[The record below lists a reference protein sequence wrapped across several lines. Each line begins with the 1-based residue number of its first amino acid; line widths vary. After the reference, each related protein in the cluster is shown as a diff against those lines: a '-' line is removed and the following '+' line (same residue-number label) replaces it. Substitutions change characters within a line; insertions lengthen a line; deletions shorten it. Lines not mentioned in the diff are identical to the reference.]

1 MRKNLEKPLLTE
13 DHLIR
18 MINMTVAALA
28 RAVGLRAA
36 GQFVPAT
43 QIVHEALEEIIGL
56 KPHLIHL
63 LDDRVLLAQF
73 VHHGSL
79 DADRLYAVALLT
91 REEADIFQ
99 GQDRR
104 IEAYWSRIR
113 ALNFFLEIALRG
125 GAVNFP
131 PPDQEIEGLLDQI
144 KKASLPQEIK
154 RKLSQYHAIAH
165 TSEQ

>member
-18 MINMTVAALA
+18 MINMAVAALA

-36 GQFVPAT
+36 GQFAPAT
-43 QIVHEALEEIIGL
+43 QAVWQALEEIVGL

-79 DADRLYAVALLT
+79 DADRLYAVALLMC
-91 REEADIFQ
+91 EEGNIFDDQ
-99 GQDRR
+99 GQAV
-104 IEAYWSRIR
+104 EAYWSRLR
-113 ALNFFLEIALRG
+113 ALNFFLEIALHG

-131 PPDQEIEGLLDQI
+131 PPDGEIEGLRKQI
-144 KKASLPQEIK
+144 QAASLPQETVN
-154 RKLSQYHAIAH
+154 RLAWYDDQA
-165 TSEQ
+165 Q